1 MDGARGLVDDCL
13 VRLWSRSSILS
24 RSDFNSRC
32 LACLAAARHRK
43 DIGSQA
49 WTKNI
54 RSERLYDCGNS
65 QSTKCHEND
74 DLCSGFVLLEKV
86 QIAVKTVKVVVSLG

>member
-1 MDGARGLVDDCL
+1 ME
-13 VRLWSRSSILS
+13 
-24 RSDFNSRC
+24 N
-32 LACLAAARHRK
+32 
-43 DIGSQA
+43 
-49 WTKNI
+49 NI

>member
-1 MDGARGLVDDCL
+1 ME
-13 VRLWSRSSILS
+13 
-24 RSDFNSRC
+24 
-32 LACLAAARHRK
+32 
-43 DIGSQA
+43 
-49 WTKNI
+49 KNI

-86 QIAVKTVKVVVSLG
+86 QIAVKTVKVVVSLGWDLVGTEG